1 VKSDRGYFDKT
12 MAEIQSDAEYVD
24 RAFDAIDLK
33 KVVISQ
39 SEFQS
44 CDFNRCNL
52 SQSVFIG
59 CRFDDCTF
67 QACDLSLVKF
77 KEVHLRN
84 STFVG
89 SKLVGIDWTG
99 IAKTF
104 SADFSDC
111 VLNLSNF
118 SAMNLKKRKIVNC
131 IAHEVSFAE
140 CNMTECDCKLTDFAG
155 SVFSKTN
162 LTKANFTDA
171 RNYTIDVRAN
181 TTTKMKLSL
190 PEALSLLETLG
201 IIITK

>member
-1 VKSDRGYFDKT
+1 
-12 MAEIQSDAEYVD
+12 MAEIQSDAEYID
-24 RAFDAIDLK
+24 REFDSIDLK
-33 KVVISQ
+33 EVLISQ
-39 SEFQS
+39 SEFQR
-44 CDFNRCNL
+44 CDFNRCDL
-52 SQSVFIG
+52 SQSVFTD

-67 QACDLSLVKF
+67 QSCDLSLIKF

-84 STFVG
+84 STFIG

-99 IAKTF
+99 VAKTF

-140 CNMTECDCKLTDFAG
+140 SNMTECACRLTDFAG

-162 LTKANFTDA
+162 LTRADFTDA
-171 RNYTIDVRAN
+171 RNYIIDVRAN

-190 PEALSLLETLG
+190 PEALSILETLG
-201 IIITK
+201 IIISK

>member
-1 VKSDRGYFDKT
+1 MVK
-12 MAEIQSDAEYVD
+12 IQSDAEYID
-24 RAFDAIDLK
+24 REFDSIDLK
-33 KVVISQ
+33 EVLISQ
-39 SEFQS
+39 SEFQR
-44 CDFNRCNL
+44 CDFNRCDL
-52 SQSVFIG
+52 SQSVFTD

-67 QACDLSLVKF
+67 QSCDLSLIKF

-84 STFVG
+84 STFIG

-99 IAKTF
+99 VAKTF

-140 CNMTECDCKLTDFAG
+140 SNMTESNCRLTDFAG

-162 LTKANFTDA
+162 LTRADFTDA
-171 RNYTIDVRAN
+171 RNYIIDVRAN

-190 PEALSLLETLG
+190 PEALSLLQTLG
-201 IIITK
+201 IIISK

>member
-1 VKSDRGYFDKT
+1 MTKL
-12 MAEIQSDAEYVD
+12 ESDAEYID
-24 RAFDAIDLK
+24 SLSETLREQDFDSIDLK
-33 KVVISQ
+33 KALISQ
-39 SEFQS
+39 SEFQN
-44 CDFNRCNL
+44 CHFNRCDL
-52 SQSVFIG
+52 SQSVFTD

-99 IAKTF
+99 LSKTF
-104 SADFSDC
+104 SVDFRDC
-111 VLNLSNF
+111 ILNLSNF
-118 SAMNLKKRKIVNC
+118 SAMNLKKRKIINC
-131 IAHEVSFAE
+131 IANEVSFAE
-140 CNMTECDCKLTDFAG
+140 SNMTECDCKLTDFAG

-162 LTKANFTDA
+162 LTKADFTDA

-181 TTTKMKLSL
+181 TIAKMKLSL

-201 IIITK
+201 IIISK

>member
-1 VKSDRGYFDKT
+1 
-12 MAEIQSDAEYVD
+12 MAEIQSDAEYHEQE
-24 RAFDAIDLK
+24 FDSIDLK
-33 KVVISQ
+33 KIVVSQ
-39 SEFQS
+39 SEFQN
-44 CDFNRCNL
+44 CDFNRCDL
-52 SQSVFIG
+52 SQSVFTD
-59 CRFDDCTF
+59 CRFDNCTF
-67 QACDLSLVKF
+67 QACDLSLAKF
-77 KEVHLRN
+77 KDVHLRN
-84 STFVG
+84 STFTG

-99 IAKTF
+99 VAKTF

-140 CNMTECDCKLTDFAG
+140 SNMTESDCKLTDFAG

-162 LTKANFTDA
+162 LTKADFTDA

-201 IIITK
+201 IVISK

>member
-1 VKSDRGYFDKT
+1 MTK
-12 MAEIQSDAEYVD
+12 IQSDAEYVD
-24 RAFDAIDLK
+24 REFDSIDLK
-33 KVVISQ
+33 KVLVSQ

-44 CDFNRCNL
+44 CDFNRCDL
-52 SQSVFIG
+52 SQSVFTD
-59 CRFDDCTF
+59 CRFDNCTF
-67 QACDLSLVKF
+67 QSCDLSLIKF

-84 STFVG
+84 SIFTG

-99 IAKTF
+99 VAKTF

-111 VLNLSNF
+111 ILNLSNF

-131 IAHEVSFAE
+131 TAHEVSFAE
-140 CNMTECDCKLTDFAG
+140 SNMTECNCKLTDFAG

-162 LTKANFTDA
+162 LTKADFTDA
-171 RNYTIDVRAN
+171 MNYTIDVRAN

-201 IIITK
+201 IIISK

>member
-1 VKSDRGYFDKT
+1 
-12 MAEIQSDAEYVD
+12 MAEIQSDAEYID
-24 RAFDAIDLK
+24 REFDPVDLK
-33 KVVISQ
+33 QVLISQ
-39 SEFQS
+39 SELQR
-44 CDFNRCNL
+44 CDFNRCDL
-52 SQSVFIG
+52 SQSVFTD

-67 QACDLSLVKF
+67 QSCDLSLIKF

-84 STFVG
+84 STFTG

-99 IAKTF
+99 VAKTF

-140 CNMTECDCKLTDFAG
+140 SNMTECNCRLTDFAG

-162 LTKANFTDA
+162 LTRADFTDA
-171 RNYTIDVRAN
+171 RNYIIDVRAN

-190 PEALSLLETLG
+190 PEALSILETLG
-201 IIITK
+201 IIISK

>member
-1 VKSDRGYFDKT
+1 MTK
-12 MAEIQSDAEYVD
+12 IQSDAEYID
-24 RAFDAIDLK
+24 QEFDSIDLK
-33 KVVISQ
+33 KALISQ

-44 CDFNRCNL
+44 CNFNRCDL
-52 SQSVFIG
+52 SQSVFTD

-67 QACDLSLVKF
+67 QACDFSLVKF

-84 STFVG
+84 STFIG

-99 IAKTF
+99 VSKTC
-104 SADFSDC
+104 SVDFRDC

-118 SAMNLKKRKIVNC
+118 SAMNLKKRQIVNC

-140 CNMTECDCKLTDFAG
+140 SNMTECDCKLTDFAG

-162 LTKANFTDA
+162 LTKADFTDA

-181 TTTKMKLSL
+181 TITKMKLSL

-201 IIITK
+201 IVISK

>member
-1 VKSDRGYFDKT
+1 MTK
-12 MAEIQSDAEYVD
+12 IQSDAEYID
-24 RAFDAIDLK
+24 REFDSIDLK
-33 KVVISQ
+33 KALISQ

-44 CDFNRCNL
+44 CSFNRCDL
-52 SQSVFIG
+52 SQSVFTD

-77 KEVHLRN
+77 KGVHLRN

-99 IAKTF
+99 VSKTF
-104 SADFSDC
+104 SVDFRDC

-118 SAMNLKKRKIVNC
+118 SAMSLKKRKIVNC

-140 CNMTECDCKLTDFAG
+140 SNMAECDCKLTDFAG

-162 LTKANFTDA
+162 LTKADFTDA

-181 TTTKMKLSL
+181 TIAKMKLSL
-190 PEALSLLETLG
+190 PEALSILETLG
-201 IIITK
+201 VIISK